1 MLTDDLFTIEVPQ
14 ENLDAPKGG
23 GSYALPEGEYKTTLQ
38 FGISIIS
45 GKNGWQ
51 AFSVPTQG
59 YKGLKGKT
67 AEIDAPNRDI
77 NAKFAF
83 AHDTN
88 KETVRIG
95 REAIIGLAKALGLTT
110 DVTLADGRAAV
121 KMTAKSNDEFIEQV
135 NAMAGAEVGVYITAK
150 PGDKLRNDG
159 TPFINNDIVRFF
171 AL

>member
-1 MLTDDLFTIEVPQ
+1 MFTDDLFTIEVPQ

-23 GSYALPEGEYKTTLQ
+23 GGAMPEGKYKTTLQ
-38 FGISIIS
+38 FGTSIVE
-45 GKNGWQ
+45 GRNGWK
-51 AFSVPTQG
+51 AFSIPTQG
-59 YKGLKGKT
+59 YKGLEGKT
-67 AEIDAPNRDI
+67 ADLEFSRDI

-83 AHDTN
+83 AHDSNET
-88 KETVRIG
+88 TVRIG
-95 REAIIGLAKALGLTT
+95 REAIMGLAKALGLTT

-135 NAMAGAEVGVYITAK
+135 NAMAGAEVGVYVTAK
-150 PGDKLRNDG
+150 PSDKLKNDG